1 MAQSNASTM
10 KIAGIVLTIVGIG
23 LLIWGF
29 QMSDSIGSEITEG
42 LTGAMPEGV
51 MTRYIAGAASLAV
64 GLFLLFRN

>member
-42 LTGAMPEGV
+42 LTGAQPEGV

-64 GLFLLFRN
+64 GLFLLFRK